1 MSHRN
6 DWDARVPPSLDDFLD
21 IAQDCYAELPAQFRA
36 LAGDIIFRVEEF
48 ASDAVLADM
57 GIDTPYELSGLYYG
71 VDLTQ
76 RSLADPAPVQPMV
89 FLYRSPILAEWC
101 EAGDLPLGQLISHI
115 LVHEIGHHFGLSDEK
130 MEAILAVADGA
141 HAQE

>member
-1 MSHRN
+1 
-6 DWDARVPPSLDDFLD
+6 
-21 IAQDCYAELPAQFRA
+21 
-36 LAGDIIFRVEEF
+36 
-48 ASDAVLADM
+48 
-57 GIDTPYELSGLYYG
+57 
-71 VDLTQ
+71 
-76 RSLADPAPVQPMV
+76 MV